1 LGTELLDA
9 LHKSAEDEAAAV
21 LEKDDGMG
29 RTFTG
34 DGASFAS
41 KVLVNILVHVHGS
54 APILVDV
61 VDANAHLASGGTK
74 DCRWIADQL
83 VAGLEKW

>member
-1 LGTELLDA
+1 MNLKKLPLR
-9 LHKSAEDEAAAV
+9 
-21 LEKDDGMG
+21 

-74 DCRWIADQL
+74 DGRWIADQL